1 MDINKEKRPLS
12 EAEIDFISKYYRTK
26 IDDLFRLEWTEIGDD
41 RSNDAWHD
49 RQIEVGICNSLKS
62 FVELYWSDWQDDLS
76 VLDVDA
82 YLNREKYH
90 EWSGG
95 EVDESIV
102 KFVFLTAYGIQLR

>member
-1 MDINKEKRPLS
+1 MVINKEKRPLS
-12 EAEIDFISKYYRTK
+12 KVEIDVISKYYRTK

-90 EWSGG
+90 KWSGG

-102 KFVFLTAYGIQLR
+102 KFVFLTAYGIQLP